1 MIKFQPITDKD
12 YSRCSQNMNLEMNV
26 RTIEYLNEAITG
38 SKGLHKH
45 IHADRVVHPNL
56 DCHDEFFKDKQI
68 FLSALVS
75 KWEEKLR
82 PTLSNSDAVEFDKI
96 VKSLN
101 EAKDM
106 IELLWSAEQLLKA
119 IRSVE

>member
-1 MIKFQPITDKD
+1 
-12 YSRCSQNMNLEMNV
+12 MNV

-106 IELLWSAEQLLKA
+106 IELLWYAEQFLKA
-119 IRSVE
+119 IQSVK